1 MLCVCNILVDINVD
15 NIHCTIKKRNFRER
29 KKFKNLL
36 VNEVAAVAADKIKI
50 NALLSSSGM
59 QIIQK
64 DILLVIIYMKIASEI
79 EIMKHIVSLNSHR
92 FLKIFVALKLTQD

>member
-36 VNEVAAVAADKIKI
+36 VNEVAAVAADKMKI
-50 NALLSSSGM
+50 NAPLL
-59 QIIQK
+59 
-64 DILLVIIYMKIASEI
+64 ILGHANYTERYTASNYLHENC
-79 EIMKHIVSLNSHR
+79 E
-92 FLKIFVALKLTQD
+92 